1 MKYLLLGGAG
11 FVGRA
16 LSYSLQTSGHEVI
29 VVDDMSTANPNA
41 PRLPGVRIIESSVQA
56 YPELGELVSWA
67 DVVYFLAGSVGVKH
81 VVENPYDT
89 LMNNI
94 SLMVYIVDWAKKYD
108 KPIIFTSTSEVY
120 GQGPFVEDGV
130 LHIGP
135 PSNLRWGYASAK
147 LTTEFAVAAS
157 GCRYKILRLFN
168 VTGPGQIGDYGMVLP
183 RFIRAA
189 LTNDNINVYGTGAQR
204 RSFCHVRDAVVAIR
218 AVEALPGNEI
228 VNIGS
233 DIATNATSILDL
245 AHRIKGLINT
255 TSPVVCRPYDQ
266 VFVRDSGDIADRVPD
281 LTKLLTLTDY
291 RATQDLDTIILE
303 VAADQLS
310 TLG

>member
-1 MKYLLLGGAG
+1 
-11 FVGRA
+11 
-16 LSYSLQTSGHEVI
+16 
-29 VVDDMSTANPNA
+29 
-41 PRLPGVRIIESSVQA
+41 
-56 YPELGELVSWA
+56 
-67 DVVYFLAGSVGVKH
+67 
-81 VVENPYDT
+81 
-89 LMNNI
+89 
-94 SLMVYIVDWAKKYD
+94 
-108 KPIIFTSTSEVY
+108 
-120 GQGPFVEDGV
+120 
-130 LHIGP
+130 
-135 PSNLRWGYASAK
+135 
-147 LTTEFAVAAS
+147 
-157 GCRYKILRLFN
+157 
-168 VTGPGQIGDYGMVLP
+168 MVLP

-233 DIATNATSILDL
+233 DITTNATSILEL
-245 AHRIKGLINT
+245 AHRVKGLINT
-255 TSPVVCRPYDQ
+255 TSAVVCRPYDQ

-303 VAADQLS
+303 IAADQLN